1 MNEND
6 TTTNKQNG
14 DDAPLFPART
24 FPAVYLTPGDP
35 PAPPMVESDADQQ
48 TRARLMQEAAA
59 ANERAGAGIEAAFE
73 KAAELDKL
81 FVRFSEMAATPKER
95 AEIDRFLESMRRGE
109 SGLGLAYDAL
119 LLGAKCGRD
128 PAKDAEIQQSQ
139 KRLADEMA
147 RLADEQAKA
156 NEQTALALRHAEKME
171 DAAREARERPGEAAG
186 EIVRMI
192 WDQLEPEEKTIA
204 LEIKKHDGNMNKAT
218 KSLGKNFSAIRRCR
232 ERLRDIYAEAG
243 MELPKWLMNREER
256 TAWKRR
262 QDANPGR
269 TTPSGDFVRTTPND
283 ADDLNN
289 F

>member
-1 MNEND
+1 
-6 TTTNKQNG
+6 
-14 DDAPLFPART
+14 
-24 FPAVYLTPGDP
+24 
-35 PAPPMVESDADQQ
+35 
-48 TRARLMQEAAA
+48 
-59 ANERAGAGIEAAFE
+59 
-73 KAAELDKL
+73 
-81 FVRFSEMAATPKER
+81 
-95 AEIDRFLESMRRGE
+95 
-109 SGLGLAYDAL
+109 LAYDAL
-119 LLGAKCGRD
+119 LLGAKFGRD

-204 LEIKKHDGNMNKAT
+204 LEIKKHDGIMNKAT

-269 TTPSGDFVRTTPND
+269 TTPSGDLVRTNPND